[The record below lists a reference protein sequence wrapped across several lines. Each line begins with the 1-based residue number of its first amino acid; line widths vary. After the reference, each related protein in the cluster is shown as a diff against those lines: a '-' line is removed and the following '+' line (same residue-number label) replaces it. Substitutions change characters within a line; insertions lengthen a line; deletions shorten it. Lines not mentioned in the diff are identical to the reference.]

1 MGIVDV
7 GDTSKVGLVDLGP
20 IGVVDVGPIAIVDV
34 GEGTHSVTVVGASNQ
49 F

>member
-7 GDTSKVGLVDLGP
+7 GDKSKVGIVDLGP